1 LVSIP
6 LNDLLAKD
14 RLRLLGSN
22 RQKAT
27 KCGLSEIQ
35 FRQKSA
41 WEIAFSSPRVKL
53 AGKPLYFSSVA
64 KPPQRLALNF
74 SPHFDYLW
82 R

>member
-14 RLRLLGSN
+14 RLRLLGTN
-22 RQKAT
+22 RRKAK

-35 FRQKSA
+35 SRQKSA
-41 WEIAFSSPRVKL
+41 QEIAFSSPRVKL
-53 AGKPLYFSSVA
+53 TNKLPRFSSIA
-64 KPPQRLALNF
+64 KSPQQLALNF